1 MVPFVVA
8 PSVDLMR
15 RSASSR
21 RMATKGRKKANAGP
35 ECRVS
40 ADPVICCSG
49 PCLWWRGRGRGR
61 FPLGSMHPP
70 AEWDCTGTGFQLFAH
85 PGAWYRFSC
94 CLSSSKD
101 PGHVLRRA
109 IRIDR
114 SDYVD
119 LTASRVQR
127 PPTTTPTGDGQTAGA
142 VGKFDGRAG
151 ILTLS
156 SSARACGHQTESGLA
171 QACSLPMGGTR
182 EGLAWS
188 IAIPS
193 TGID

>member
-1 MVPFVVA
+1 MLA
-8 PSVDLMR
+8 QSVG
-15 RSASSR
+15 SR
-21 RMATKGRKKANAGP
+21 RPSHLLFRAMSVVERAAVVV
-35 ECRVS
+35 VS
-40 ADPVICCSG
+40 RWA
-49 PCLWWRGRGRGR
+49 
-61 FPLGSMHPP
+61 
-70 AEWDCTGTGFQLFAH
+70 ACTRQQNGTAQARGFQLFAH

-94 CLSSSKD
+94 CLSSPKD
-101 PGHVLRRA
+101 PGQVLRRA

-114 SDYVD
+114 SDHVVD
-119 LTASRVQR
+119 DGIASSTAADNN
-127 PPTTTPTGDGQTAGA
+127 PTGYGQTAGA

-171 QACSLPMGGTR
+171 WACSLPMGGTR